1 MGNTRS
7 TGKDSR
13 NDRRSSLEAA
23 FDYYFRAF
31 AGDDYPFPESEYKFK
46 NWRVDRVWADC
57 RLAVELNGGSGGG
70 YGSPVVCHRCGTRV
84 RAKTKSGEVGR
95 ELRMPYPS
103 HSGRG
108 AERDAE
114 KANALIAAGWTLLT
128 FTSNQINSDPAG
140 CISQVVKVLKGCSE
154 SRIERAAE
162 RRAADILTP
171 RETEI
176 LREIASGKTSQA
188 IAFQLGVS
196 SRTVETHVHHIREK
210 LGVPSIAAAT
220 AVGVHLGVIGVEWI
234 PPEQLI

>member
-1 MGNTRS
+1 MADPRS
-7 TGKDSR
+7 TGKSSR
-13 NDRRSSLEAA
+13 SDRRSSLEAT

-31 AGDDYPFPESEYKFK
+31 AGEDYPFPECEYKFK
-46 NWRVDRVWADC
+46 NWRVDRVWVDC
-57 RLAVELNGGSGGG
+57 RLAVELNGGAGGG

-84 RAKTKSGEVGR
+84 RAKTKDGGVGR

-103 HSGRG
+103 HSGKG
-108 AERDAE
+108 SERDAA
-114 KANALIAAGWTLLT
+114 KANALISEGWTLLT

-140 CISQVVKVLKGCSE
+140 CISQIVKVLKGCSE
-154 SRIERAAE
+154 SKVERAAE

-171 RETEI
+171 REIEI
-176 LREIASGKTSQA
+176 LREIATGKTSQA

-220 AVGVHLGVIGVEWI
+220 AVGVHLGVIGVEWAA
-234 PPEQLI
+234 PERMI